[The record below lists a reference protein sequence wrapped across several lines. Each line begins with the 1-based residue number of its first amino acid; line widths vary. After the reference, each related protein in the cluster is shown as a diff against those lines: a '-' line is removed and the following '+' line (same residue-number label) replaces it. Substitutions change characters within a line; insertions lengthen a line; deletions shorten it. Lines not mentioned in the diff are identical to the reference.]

1 MTLMISPDFGVPM
14 TDELPKD
21 RLRERLRAAAATT
34 ELLADHGLE
43 VEPTQKDIDIC
54 NELAASF
61 AADPERLTSAMGHK
75 EISQLPPPVVMQVNA
90 ILSEFSHAVVQNAV
104 QIRQLVTNK
113 LIMESVHPDPRIRL
127 RAMEMLG
134 KISDVGLFT
143 ERSEVTI
150 NHQSNDELKNRL
162 RSKMQKLRQRLVLG
176 RDGIYS
182 PEVPIDGD
190 VIDVDA
196 EMGVHDSAA

>member
-14 TDELPKD
+14 TEELPKD
-21 RLRERLRAAAATT
+21 RLRERLRAAAATA
-34 ELLADHGLE
+34 ELLADHGLDI
-43 VEPTQKDIDIC
+43 EPSQKDIEIC

-61 AADPERLTSAMGHK
+61 AADPERLTTAMGHK
-75 EISQLPPPVVMQVNA
+75 ELSQLPPPVVTQVNA

-113 LIMESVHPDPRIRL
+113 LIMESVNPDPRIRL

-143 ERSEVTI
+143 ERTEVTI

-162 RSKMQKLRQRLVLG
+162 RNKMQKLRQRLVLG